1 MARERM
7 VTRTVES
14 TIAHT
19 MCLNVET
26 ADVSVET
33 YRVSGKFEEKE
44 LLKKLKKLYETET
57 FKVVAIQSTETEEKL
72 YGMTEE
78 LFIEL
83 AHELPPR
90 NL

>member
-19 MCLNVET
+19 MCIDTET
-26 ADVSVET
+26 ANVSIET
-33 YRVSGKFEEKE
+33 FRISGKFEEKE
-44 LLKKLKKLYETET
+44 LLKKLKKNYETDT
-57 FKVVAIQSTETEEKL
+57 FKVVAIQSTEIEEKL

-78 LFIEL
+78 LFISMAEV
-83 AHELPPR
+83 LPPR

>member
-14 TIAHT
+14 TIAHA
-19 MCLNVET
+19 MCIDTET
-26 ADVSVET
+26 ANVSIEQF
-33 YRVSGKFEEKE
+33 RISGKFEEKE
-44 LLKKLKKLYETET
+44 LLKKLKKIYETDT
-57 FKVVAIQSTETEEKL
+57 FKVVAIQSTEVEEKL

-78 LFIEL
+78 LFISMAEV
-83 AHELPPR
+83 LPPR

>member
-14 TIAHT
+14 TIAYT
-19 MCLNVET
+19 MCIDVET
-26 ADVSVET
+26 ANVSVET

-44 LLKKLKKLYETET
+44 LLKKLKKLY
-57 FKVVAIQSTETEEKL
+57 
-72 YGMTEE
+72 GMSEE

>member
-14 TIAHT
+14 TIAYT